1 MKTVTAAVAA
11 AGALGPRWAWRMDA
25 LGFELS
31 LVLLG
36 IIWLGYPL
44 AVGVWARWRP
54 YHPKLTPLG
63 APDEQWPRLSVIISA
78 YNEAGHIEA
87 RVRNLWAQQYP
98 AGRMEILVGE
108 DGSNDGTASV
118 TRALMAEGG
127 PCPLHLLSARERR
140 GKAAAINRS
149 VKAARGEIIVLTD
162 ANNRFTP
169 ATLRHLAAPFADA
182 SVGAVIGQKSVS
194 TTGSAEGA
202 EGGESVYWR
211 YEAWLTRQES
221 RAGSAVSAYGE
232 ILALRR
238 SGFTPLPLERLVGDD
253 IYHVFRVLARGERV
267 VAAPE
272 ARSLETAALND
283 GAEWERRK
291 RMAAARW
298 GGLASLRKD
307 WRGLGWG
314 RGLEVVF
321 HQVLRPISALWM
333 VSAMA
338 TGLVLLAAPPGMV
351 PVLVRGLAWLQAAA
365 CAAIALAAGAR
376 WRGWSLGGA
385 EALYFFCLAQLASLG
400 GGWRY
405 LRRSQPALWQRV
417 PRPAGTASIDPA
429 PAPAAA
435 PGPVPG
441 PPPSPVEAAW
451 RCHEQ
456 SGHPLPPIEARPQA
470 TSAGAPSAQRRG
482 GSGSDP
488 AKSGEPP
495 PRPAMDAQ
503 RILNGL
509 FWASSSYVAGKLLV
523 FGSIM
528 ILARLLAPDAFG
540 AMALAMSAILV
551 LEIFGT
557 LGLTSA
563 LIFEEREVDA
573 AARICFWLTAAT
585 SVLETVAGWYFAP
598 ALAGFFHE
606 PSLAPMLRALT
617 ITLVL
622 TALGNTHDTLL
633 RRRLSF
639 RRKMLPDVGAS
650 AIKGGAGVV
659 LALLGWGVWSLIWGQ
674 VLGSALGTALLWWV
688 TPWRPG
694 WPTRWDGRVARRMF
708 RYAQHIYLL
717 DTSSVLLTNFDTLT
731 IGRMLS
737 ESWLGFYT
745 LAFRIPEVLLLS
757 VLNVI
762 TRVVFP
768 AFSRLQGD
776 RAALRLTV
784 IDTARYT
791 ALLTLPVAAGLAV
804 LARPIVLGLYG
815 WHWGPSI
822 PVLEIL
828 ALYAGVRCL
837 AQHFGDAYKA
847 IGRPDVLTKTTLAWW
862 LLLPPDLILGAHWGG
877 IVGVAWGQVV
887 TRAAITLLHIYLIA
901 RYLKI
906 MPSDLWTCF
915 APALEAT
922 AVMGGGLMLVRAR
935 LSAWGPRPELA
946 LMVPLGMALYAAV
959 LQLRYPHVVRN
970 AWSQIRQGWNRP
982 RPEAAA
988 PALEENRPLAHA
1000 TVAPAARATASATVH
1015 AMEPR
1020 L

>member
-1 MKTVTAAVAA
+1 MKTVTATVAA
-11 AGALGPRWAWRMDA
+11 ARALGPHWAWRMDA

-54 YHPKLTPLG
+54 YRPQFTPLG

-78 YNEAGHIEA
+78 YNEAGHIGA
-87 RVRNLWAQQYP
+87 QVRNLWAQQYP
-98 AGRMEILVGE
+98 SGRLEILVGE
-108 DGSNDGTASV
+108 DGSNDGTAAV
-118 TRALMAEGG
+118 VRTLMAEGG

-140 GKAAAINRS
+140 GKAAAINRA

-169 ATLRHLAAPFADA
+169 ATLRHLAAPFADP

-194 TTGSAEGA
+194 TAGGA
-202 EGGESVYWR
+202 EGGESGESVYWR

-267 VAAPE
+267 VAVPE

-283 GAEWERRK
+283 GAEWERRQ

-314 RGLEVVF
+314 RGLEVIF
-321 HQVLRPISALWM
+321 HQLLRPISALWM
-333 VSAMA
+333 LSAMA
-338 TGLVLLAAPPGMV
+338 TGMVLLAAPAGTAPGF
-351 PVLVRGLAWLQAAA
+351 VLAGAWLQAAA
-365 CAAIALAAGAR
+365 CAALAVVAGAR
-376 WRGWSLGGA
+376 WRGWWPGRRRGLRRGWRRGWSRGRPARGL

-400 GGWRY
+400 GAWRY
-405 LRRSQPALWQRV
+405 LRRSQPPLWQRG
-417 PRPAGTASIDPA
+417 PRPAEAAAAAVIDADAAAAHGPGPIPVSSPALA
-429 PAPAAA
+429 PAPA
-435 PGPVPG
+435 
-441 PPPSPVEAAW
+441 
-451 RCHEQ
+451 
-456 SGHPLPPIEARPQA
+456 
-470 TSAGAPSAQRRG
+470 
-482 GSGSDP
+482 
-488 AKSGEPP
+488 
-495 PRPAMDAQ
+495 MDAR

-509 FWASSSYVAGKLLV
+509 FWASSSFVAGKLLV
-523 FGSIM
+523 FGSIV
-528 ILARLLAPDAFG
+528 ILARILAPDAFG

-563 LIFEEREVDA
+563 LIFEERDVDA
-573 AARICFWLTAAT
+573 AARICFWLTVAT
-585 SVLETVAGWYFAP
+585 SVLETAVGWIFAP
-598 ALAGFFHE
+598 DLATFFHQ

-622 TALGNTHDTLL
+622 MALGNTHDTLL

-639 RRKMLPDVGAS
+639 RRKLLPDVGAS

-674 VLGSALGTALLWWV
+674 VLGSALGTVLLWWV

-694 WPTRWDGRVARRMF
+694 WPARWDGTVARRLF

-815 WHWGPSI
+815 WHWGPSV

-862 LLLPPDLILGAHWGG
+862 LLLPPDLILGARWGG
-877 IVGVAWGQVV
+877 IIGVAWGQVV

-906 MPSDLWTCF
+906 MPTDLWSCF

-922 AVMGGGLMLVRAR
+922 AVMGGVLMLVRAR

-946 LMVPLGMALYAAV
+946 LMAPLGMALY
-959 LQLRYPHVVRN
+959 LGFLKLRYPHLLRN
-970 AWSQIRQGWNRP
+970 AWTQIRRGWGQRG
-982 RPEAAA
+982 PEIEAPAAVGAA
-988 PALEENRPLAHA
+988 PRAHA
-1000 TVAPAARATASATVH
+1000 TLPAACPAAVAGTTRAVNAAVSATVS
-1015 AMEPR
+1015 AMEPHR
-1020 L
+1020 

>member
-1 MKTVTAAVAA
+1 MNLALGAQAVMKTVTAAAA
-11 AGALGPRWAWRMDA
+11 AARALGPRWAWRMDA

-44 AVGVWARWRP
+44 AVAVWARWRP
-54 YHPKLTPLG
+54 YRPKLTPLG

-98 AGRMEILVGE
+98 PGRMEILVGE
-108 DGSNDGTASV
+108 DGSNDGTAAV
-118 TRALMAEGG
+118 VRTLMAEGG

-140 GKAAAINRS
+140 GKAAAINRA
-149 VKAARGEIIVLTD
+149 VQAARGEIIVLTD

-194 TTGSAEGA
+194 TTGGAEGA
-202 EGGESVYWR
+202 ESGESVYWR

-321 HQVLRPISALWM
+321 HQVLRPISALGM

-338 TGLVLLAAPPGMV
+338 TGLVLLAAPPGTV
-351 PVLVRGLAWLQAAA
+351 PGLVRGLAWLQAAA

-429 PAPAAA
+429 PAPAAG

-441 PPPSPVEAAW
+441 PPP
-451 RCHEQ
+451 
-456 SGHPLPPIEARPQA
+456 
-470 TSAGAPSAQRRG
+470 APA
-482 GSGSDP
+482 
-488 AKSGEPP
+488 

-585 SVLETVAGWYFAP
+585 SVLETAAGWYFAP

-694 WPTRWDGRVARRMF
+694 WPARWDGRVARRMF

-815 WHWGPSI
+815 WHWGPSV

-915 APALEAT
+915 VPALEAT

-946 LMVPLGMALYAAV
+946 LMVPLGMALYV
-959 LQLRYPHVVRN
+959 GFLQLRYPHVLRS
-970 AWSQIRQGWNRP
+970 AWTQLRRGWSHSG
-982 RPEAAA
+982 PEI
-988 PALEENRPLAHA
+988 E
-1000 TVAPAARATASATVH
+1000 VPAAVGTDPRGQATLPTACPATAAGTSRTASNSASANTVSAVVA
-1015 AMEPR
+1015 AMEPNR
-1020 L
+1020 